1 MTNARGSGASKP
13 PMSSQ
18 SDAFLESEGDNWF
31 ERNQAA
37 LHSESSHFA
46 TDTVKRVLQGF
57 NSDINNILEIGCG
70 NGTKLND
77 LCSFFQASGS
87 GIDPSTEATENGKKL
102 YTDLN
107 LSVAIASDLPYE
119 NDFFDLVYF
128 GFCLYLLDRN
138 DVLKAVAECDR
149 VLKTGGFL
157 AILDFDPKQRSKN
170 PYHHKPGMFS
180 YKNSY
185 SDFFTAG
192 GHYYL
197 VAKESFSHEANHFDI
212 NSDERISVCILYK
225 EPETY

>member
-1 MTNARGSGASKP
+1 MK
-13 PMSSQ
+13 
-18 SDAFLESEGDNWF
+18 
-31 ERNQAA
+31 
-37 LHSESSHFA
+37 
-46 TDTVKRVLQGF
+46 
-57 NSDINNILEIGCG
+57 
-70 NGTKLND
+70 
-77 LCSFFQASGS
+77 
-87 GIDPSTEATENGKKL
+87 
-102 YTDLN
+102 
-107 LSVAIASDLPYE
+107 LSVAIASDLPHE
-119 NDFFDLVYF
+119 NDCFDLVYF

-197 VAKESFSHEANHFDI
+197 VAKESFSHESNDFDTNSNERVSVWSSVNVCVIVRHFG
-212 NSDERISVCILYK
+212 
-225 EPETY
+225 

>member
-1 MTNARGSGASKP
+1 
-13 PMSSQ
+13 
-18 SDAFLESEGDNWF
+18 
-31 ERNQAA
+31 
-37 LHSESSHFA
+37 
-46 TDTVKRVLQGF
+46 
-57 NSDINNILEIGCG
+57 G

-87 GIDPSTEATENGKKL
+87 GIDPSTEATDNGKKL
-102 YTDLN
+102 FKELK

-119 NDFFDLVYF
+119 DDCFDLVYF

-197 VAKESFSHEANHFDI
+197 VAKESFSDESNHFDI
-212 NSDERISVCILYK
+212 NSDKRISVCILYK